1 MLFLSWARAEGGYSK
16 ESLVK
21 YKDCMNSW
29 VVRHFGGL
37 ELSCFDRMSVVSL
50 RSAMVEANTGIN
62 RQYSVLMTLKGFL
75 KFCRTVLKVE
85 ALNPAEILLP
95 KRPRPHVQYLTNEEV
110 SQIYTAIPPTTFINL
125 RLRALIDVLLT
136 TGLRVSEALSLERL
150 PFETGQQEVEVVGK
164 GGKPR
169 PVFFSEKCID
179 VVRRYLNRRD
189 DNHPALFVTT
199 GEARRLSRGDLSKT
213 FVALREKSGIDKKL
227 TPHLLRHTF
236 CTNLL
241 HNGADITFIKELA
254 GHQDIQTTARYYLG
268 VDKVALKKVLNRC
281 LDYRTASERNEELS
295 PAQPHAVHA

>member
-1 MLFLSWARAEGGYSK
+1 MTIEDATTLFQSWARAEGGYSK

-37 ELSCFDRMSVVSL
+37 DLSRFDRMSVVSL

-62 RQYSVLMTLKGFL
+62 RQYGVLMTLKGFL

-110 SQIYTAIPPTTFINL
+110 SQIYSAIPPTTFINL

-150 PFETGQQEVEVVGK
+150 PFETNQREVEVVGK

-169 PVFFSEKCID
+169 AIPPWRNGLKTANGRGVYKNIYSEEMGILKM
-179 VVRRYLNRRD
+179 
-189 DNHPALFVTT
+189 PAT
-199 GEARRLSRGDLSKT
+199 D
-213 FVALREKSGIDKKL
+213 
-227 TPHLLRHTF
+227 
-236 CTNLL
+236 
-241 HNGADITFIKELA
+241 
-254 GHQDIQTTARYYLG
+254 
-268 VDKVALKKVLNRC
+268 
-281 LDYRTASERNEELS
+281 
-295 PAQPHAVHA
+295 